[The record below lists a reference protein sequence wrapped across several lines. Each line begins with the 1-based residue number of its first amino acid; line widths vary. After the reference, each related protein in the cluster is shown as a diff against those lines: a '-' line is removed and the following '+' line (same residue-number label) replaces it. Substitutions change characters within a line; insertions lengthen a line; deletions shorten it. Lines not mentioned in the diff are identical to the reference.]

1 MFTYW
6 NEDDRRIKAGLSF
19 RWSELGLGDSL
30 VKKFWES
37 KKVKV
42 LVAQSCPNICDLV
55 DCM

>member
-6 NEDDRRIKAGLSF
+6 NEDDRRIKADLSF

-30 VKKFWES
+30 MKKFWES

-42 LVAQSCPNICDLV
+42 LVYQSCPNICDLM